1 MIYLDYAST
10 TPIDEEVLSG
20 YQSTLQKYFVNSES
34 LYSLG
39 QEVFDVLEKSRQYTA
54 SLLPCL
60 PNEII
65 FTSGASESNNL
76 AIKGIAFKYQKYG
89 KHLITSK
96 IEHSSVIHT
105 FEQLESEFGF
115 EVTYLDVDYN
125 GVVSLSQLQEVVRED
140 TILCSIMYVNNEIG
154 SIQPIEEIAT
164 IVKKYPKCSF
174 HVDAVQAIGK
184 IPLRLTN
191 VDLVSISA
199 HKIHGLKGS
208 GILIKK
214 RHVELLPLINGG
226 QQEFGLRGGTSNVCV
241 HIMFAKTLRL
251 ALEKMDTNYTY
262 VKELNDY
269 LRDKLSSI
277 SEVIINSPKESSP
290 YILSLS
296 CIKLP
301 SEVHMNAL
309 SNKGIYVSAK
319 STCGSKQKVDSHVL
333 TAMKL
338 PNEIV
343 QSVIRVSFSHLT
355 TIEDIDVFVD
365 AIKENIEKY
374 GI

>member
-10 TPIDEEVLSG
+10 TPIDEEILNG

-54 SLLPCL
+54 SLLSCL

-65 FTSGASESNNL
+65 FTSGATESNNL

-105 FEQLESEFGF
+105 FKQLESEFGY
-115 EVTYLDVDYN
+115 EVTYLDVDDS
-125 GVVSLSQLQEVVRED
+125 GVVSLSQLQEVIRED

-154 SIQPIEEIAT
+154 SIQPIEEMASVI
-164 IVKKYPKCSF
+164 KKYSKCFF
-174 HVDAVQAIGK
+174 HVDAVQAFGK
-184 IPLRLTN
+184 IPLNLTS
-191 VDLVSISA
+191 VDLVSVSA
-199 HKIHGLKGS
+199 HKIYGLKGS

-241 HIMFAKTLRL
+241 QIMFAKTLRL
-251 ALEKMDTNYTY
+251 ALEKMDANYTY
-262 VKELNDY
+262 VKGLNDY
-269 LRDKLSSI
+269 LRNKLSSI
-277 SEVIINSPKESSP
+277 SGVVINSPKEGSP

-338 PNEIV
+338 PNEVI
-343 QSVIRVSFSHLT
+343 QSVIRVSFSHMT
-355 TIEDIDVFVD
+355 TIKGIDVFVD